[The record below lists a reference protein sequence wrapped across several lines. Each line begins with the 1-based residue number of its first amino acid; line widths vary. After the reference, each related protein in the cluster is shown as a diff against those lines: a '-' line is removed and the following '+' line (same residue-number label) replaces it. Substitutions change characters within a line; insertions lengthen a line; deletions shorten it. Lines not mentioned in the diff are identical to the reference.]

1 MTIQTS
7 RKGDSGTA
15 RSAGSW
21 GERGQAWGAAAADL
35 CGGKPKDPGT
45 LTAEPRTWNLS
56 TLFNYFC
63 KVIDLSNPFSGVVKT
78 TMQAANRFQKVLTKG
93 GPSFGGWQV
102 SLNHV
107 LHLVTVE

>member
-45 LTAEPRTWNLS
+45 LTAEPRLGTSQLS
-56 TLFNYFC
+56 
-63 KVIDLSNPFSGVVKT
+63 ST
-78 TMQAANRFQKVLTKG
+78 TFAKPLT
-93 GPSFGGWQV
+93 
-102 SLNHV
+102 SLIHS
-107 LHLVTVE
+107 LESLKPQCRLQTASKKS